1 MSPTLHVNE
10 ALLIAAQQKIQKAA
24 EHLLSLQHDDG
35 YWCALLTA
43 DTTLESDY
51 ILLQLWMYA
60 PGADGVWNP
69 PDRGRID
76 RAAARILSRQLP
88 DGGFNIY
95 VKGPS
100 EISAGVKAYFA
111 LKLAGIPV
119 DDERMIRLRDR
130 ILALGGIQ
138 AANSYTKVNLS
149 LFDLYPRDGTPS
161 IPPEI
166 MLLPGKLLYQMS
178 SWTRAI
184 IVSLAIVH
192 AHDPKRPVPAGF
204 NLEEIFIPGK
214 STGFEI
220 NNSWLSWRNTFVQS
234 DKILKL
240 WDRYGFTRI
249 REAAIRKC
257 EHWMLE
263 RMKYADGLGA
273 IYPPM
278 QYAIMALDVLG
289 YPKNSPLRV
298 EAVRQFDSLMVDDG
312 KTLFFQPCFS
322 PVWDTA
328 IASYSLG
335 EAGFGQSPALSRTA
349 DWLLANEIQR
359 KGDWSVK
366 RPSTDPSGW
375 AFEFRNDW
383 YPDID
388 DTAMVMLAFPYMSAS
403 NSRMQS
409 ATRKRALD
417 WLLAMQSKDGGWAAF
432 DVDNNWEILTHVPFA
447 DHNAML
453 DPTCAD
459 ITGRTL
465 EALAANGFT
474 REHSACRKA
483 IDYLVRTQLADG
495 SWYGRWGVAYIYGTC
510 FALRGL
516 RAMKE
521 DDHEP
526 YIQRANEWLRSI
538 QNSDGGWGESCAS
551 YDNDIYTPAEST
563 PSQTAW
569 ALMGLIAG
577 GDTYSSSVLQGV
589 EYLIETQTE
598 DGTWSEEL
606 ATGTGFPKVFY
617 LNYHYYR
624 LYFPLL
630 ALTTFLKQ
638 Q

>member
-1 MSPTLHVNE
+1 MSPTLQVSE
-10 ALLIAAQQKIQKAA
+10 RLLTAVQKKIQRTA
-24 EHLLSLQHDDG
+24 EHLLSLQHEDG

-43 DTTLESDY
+43 DTTLESDF
-51 ILLQLWMYA
+51 ILLQLWMY
-60 PGADGVWNP
+60 PPVDGVWNP
-69 PDRGRID
+69 PDRGRIQ
-76 RAAARILSRQLP
+76 RAVDRILSNQLP

-100 EISAGVKAYFA
+100 EISASVKAYFA
-111 LKLAGIPV
+111 LKVAGVAV
-119 DDERMIRLRDR
+119 DDERMIRLRER
-130 ILALGGIQ
+130 IMALGGIQ

-166 MLLPGKLLYQMS
+166 MLLPGELVYQMS

-184 IVSLAIVH
+184 VIALAIVH

-204 NLEEIFIPGK
+204 NLEELFIPGE
-214 STGFEI
+214 STGFEASD
-220 NNSWLSWRNTFVQS
+220 SWLSWRRTFVQS

-240 WDRYGFTRI
+240 WEKYGYARI
-249 REAAIRKC
+249 RKAAIRKC

-263 RMKYADGLGA
+263 RMKHADGLGA

-289 YPKNSPLRV
+289 YPKDSPVRMD
-298 EAVRQFDSLMVDDG
+298 AVRQFENLMTDDG

-322 PVWDTA
+322 PIWDTA
-328 IASYSLG
+328 IASYALG
-335 EAGFGQSPALSRTA
+335 EAGYGAPAFSRA
-349 DWLLANEIQR
+349 AEWLLQREIR
-359 KGDWSVK
+359 RHGDWSVK
-366 RPSTDPSGW
+366 RPWTEPSGW

-388 DTAMVMLAFPYMSAS
+388 DTAMVMLAFSHLKAPDAKA
-403 NSRMQS
+403 QA
-409 ATRKRALD
+409 ATRRRALD
-417 WLLAMQSKDGGWAAF
+417 WLVAMQSKDGGWAAF

-465 EALAANGFT
+465 EALAANGFN
-474 REHSACRKA
+474 RDSAVCRRA
-483 IDYLVRTQLADG
+483 IDYLIRTQLADG

-526 YIQRANEWLRSI
+526 HIQRANEWLRSI
-538 QNSDGGWGESCAS
+538 QNPDGGWGESCAS

-569 ALMGLIAG
+569 ALMGLMAG
-577 GDTYSSSVLQGV
+577 GDTYSSSVQHGI
-589 EYLIETQTE
+589 EYLIETQSD
-598 DGTWSEEL
+598 DGTWPEEL

-624 LYFPLL
+624 IYFPLL
-630 ALTTFLKQ
+630 ALATFLKYQ
-638 Q
+638 